1 MWPDKGHH
9 VRGDDGIC
17 GRRVF
22 RRSRFFCFLDDCQD
36 GHDVQSI
43 IVTEHQE
50 TLFGGAGAIGG
61 LEGDVLDDFSV
72 FVEPREEFHDYLAR
86 RTGTGRGCGGVLVV
100 VVIGTRV
107 VIGVAQEEV
116 IVLVDKTQE
125 LTGRD
130 GKG

>member
-1 MWPDKGHH
+1 MRTHKGHH
-9 VRGDDGIC
+9 VRGDDCIC
-17 GRRVF
+17 GRRIF

-50 TLFGGAGAIGG
+50 TLFGGDAIGG

-72 FVEPREEFHDYLAR
+72 FVEPRKEFHDDLAG
-86 RTGTGRGCGGVLVV
+86 RTGNGRGCGGVLVV
-100 VVIGTRV
+100 IGTGLV
-107 VIGVAQEEV
+107 VGVSQKEV
-116 IVLVDKTQE
+116 VVLVDKTQE